1 MRTRGFNPW
10 CTDRPIPQPL
20 LPTYVDDSGGGGTSD
35 PFFGGTSNTGAALGG
50 SSSITG
56 PGGNDGAV
64 SSGNGGSPSGPTAGV
79 NQQYLVLSNPFQDP
93 ELLESMR
100 CQWQQLPNWKSATV
114 EGLTWKGT
122 AEENVK
128 RYINLVGVST
138 P

>member
-20 LPTYVDDSGGGGTSD
+20 SPTYVDESGGGGTSGF
-35 PFFGGTSNTGAALGG
+35 FFGSASDTGATLNG
-50 SSSITG
+50 SSGITR

-64 SSGNGGSPSGPTAGV
+64 SSGNSGPPGPAAGV

-93 ELLESMR
+93 ELLESMC
-100 CQWQQLPNWKSATV
+100 CQWQQLANWKSATV
-114 EGLTWKGT
+114 EGLTWQGT

-128 RYINLVGVST
+128 KYITLVGVT
-138 P
+138 N